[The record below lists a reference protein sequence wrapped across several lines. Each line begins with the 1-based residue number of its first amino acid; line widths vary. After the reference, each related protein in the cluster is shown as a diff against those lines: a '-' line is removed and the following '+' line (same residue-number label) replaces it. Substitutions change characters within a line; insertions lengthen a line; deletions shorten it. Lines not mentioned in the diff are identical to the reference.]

1 MEFSEIVEYAKSG
14 LELPKI
20 SSQSEHL
27 AYLTVIC
34 ILEEFRN
41 RTINGAQAKN
51 QKEKA
56 EQLPAQIPQLKKLE
70 VRLNSPSADPTNYE
84 FALICDF
91 EADRLIVY
99 RTYQQNTLKV
109 EELLHEINKELR
121 SQEADKGRVIDL
133 SLHALEVLTG
143 VKFKK

>member
-1 MEFSEIVEYAKSG
+1 MEFSDIVEYAKNG
-14 LELPKI
+14 LDMPKI

-34 ILEEFRN
+34 ILDEFRN
-41 RTINGAQAKN
+41 RTINGSQAKN
-51 QKEKA
+51 QKDKA
-56 EQLPAQIPQLKKLE
+56 EQLFNDARKQ
-70 VRLNSPSADPTNYE
+70 
-84 FALICDF
+84 
-91 EADRLIVY
+91 EADRLMVY

-121 SQEADKGRVIDL
+121 NQEADKGRVIDL
-133 SLHALEVLTG
+133 SLRALEVLTG

>member
-41 RTINGAQAKN
+41 RTINGTQAKN

-56 EQLPAQIPQLKKLE
+56 EQLFHDARKQ
-70 VRLNSPSADPTNYE
+70 
-84 FALICDF
+84 
-91 EADRLIVY
+91 EADRLTVY

-109 EELLHEINKELR
+109 EKILHEINKELGK
-121 SQEADKGRVIDL
+121 QEADKDKIIDL
-133 SLHALEVLTG
+133 SLCALEVLTG
-143 VKFKK
+143 VKFKELR

>member
-14 LELPKI
+14 LKLPKI

-56 EQLPAQIPQLKKLE
+56 EQLFHDARKQ
-70 VRLNSPSADPTNYE
+70 
-84 FALICDF
+84 
-91 EADRLIVY
+91 EADRLMVY
-99 RTYQQNTLKV
+99 RIYQQNTLKV

-121 SQEADKGRVIDL
+121 NQETDKGRVIDL

-143 VKFKK
+143 VKFKRWEM

>member
-20 SSQSEHL
+20 RSQSEHL

-34 ILEEFRN
+34 ILDEFRN

-56 EQLPAQIPQLKKLE
+56 EQLFHDARKQ
-70 VRLNSPSADPTNYE
+70 
-84 FALICDF
+84 
-91 EADRLIVY
+91 EADRLMVY
-99 RTYQQNTLKV
+99 RIYQQNTLKV
-109 EELLHEINKELR
+109 EELLHEINKEFR
-121 SQEADKGRVIDL
+121 NQEADKGKVIDL

-143 VKFKK
+143 VKFKELR

>member
-1 MEFSEIVEYAKSG
+1 MEFSDIVEYAKNG
-14 LELPKI
+14 LDMPKI

-34 ILEEFRN
+34 ILDEFRN

-56 EQLPAQIPQLKKLE
+56 EQLFHDARKQ
-70 VRLNSPSADPTNYE
+70 
-84 FALICDF
+84 
-91 EADRLIVY
+91 EADRLTVY

-109 EELLHEINKELR
+109 EDLLHEINKELR
-121 SQEADKGRVIDL
+121 NQEADKDKIIDL
-133 SLHALEVLTG
+133 SLRALEVLTNT
-143 VKFKK
+143 KLNRSR

>member
-34 ILEEFRN
+34 ILEAFRN

-56 EQLPAQIPQLKKLE
+56 EQLFHDARKQ
-70 VRLNSPSADPTNYE
+70 
-84 FALICDF
+84 
-91 EADRLIVY
+91 EADRLMVY
-99 RTYQQNTLKV
+99 QTYQQNILKV
-109 EELLHEINKELR
+109 EEILHEINKEF
-121 SQEADKGRVIDL
+121 SNQEADKDKIIDL
-133 SLHALEVLTG
+133 SLRALEELTG
-143 VKFKK
+143 TKFLKVREV

>member
-34 ILEEFRN
+34 ILEAFRN

-56 EQLPAQIPQLKKLE
+56 EQLFHDARKQE
-70 VRLNSPSADPTNYE
+70 T
-84 FALICDF
+84 
-91 EADRLIVY
+91 DRLTVY
-99 RTYQQNTLKV
+99 RIYQQNTLKV

-121 SQEADKGRVIDL
+121 NQEADKGRVIDL
-133 SLHALEVLTG
+133 SLRALEVLTG

>member
-34 ILEEFRN
+34 ILEAFRN

-56 EQLPAQIPQLKKLE
+56 EQLFHDARKK
-70 VRLNSPSADPTNYE
+70 
-84 FALICDF
+84 
-91 EADRLIVY
+91 EADRLMVY
-99 RTYQQNTLKV
+99 RAYQQNTLKV
-109 EELLHEINKELR
+109 EELLHEINKEFR
-121 SQEADKGRVIDL
+121 NQEADKGKLLVFCLR
-133 SLHALEVLTG
+133 ALEVLTG

>member
-34 ILEEFRN
+34 ILDEFRN

-56 EQLPAQIPQLKKLE
+56 EQLFLAAKKE
-70 VRLNSPSADPTNYE
+70 
-84 FALICDF
+84 
-91 EADRLIVY
+91 EADRLMVY
-99 RTYQQNTLKV
+99 RAYQQNTLKV
-109 EELLHEINKELR
+109 EELLHEINKEF
-121 SQEADKGRVIDL
+121 SNQEADKDKIIDL
-133 SLHALEVLTG
+133 SLRALEVLTNI
-143 VKFKK
+143 KLNRSR

>member
-34 ILEEFRN
+34 ILDEFRN
-41 RTINGAQAKN
+41 RTINGSQAKN
-51 QKEKA
+51 QKDKA
-56 EQLPAQIPQLKKLE
+56 EQLFNDARKQ
-70 VRLNSPSADPTNYE
+70 
-84 FALICDF
+84 

-109 EELLHEINKELR
+109 EEILHEINKEF
-121 SQEADKGRVIDL
+121 SNQEADKDKIIDL
-133 SLHALEVLTG
+133 SLRALEVLTNI
-143 VKFKK
+143 KLNRSR

>member
-34 ILEEFRN
+34 ILEAFRN

-56 EQLPAQIPQLKKLE
+56 EQLFHDARKQ
-70 VRLNSPSADPTNYE
+70 
-84 FALICDF
+84 
-91 EADRLIVY
+91 EADRLMVY
-99 RTYQQNTLKV
+99 QTYQQNILKV
-109 EELLHEINKELR
+109 EEILHEINKELR
-121 SQEADKGRVIDL
+121 NQEADKGKLLVFCLR
-133 SLHALEVLTG
+133 ALEVLTG

>member
-34 ILEEFRN
+34 ILEAFRN

-51 QKEKA
+51 QNEKA
-56 EQLPAQIPQLKKLE
+56 EQLFHDARKQ
-70 VRLNSPSADPTNYE
+70 
-84 FALICDF
+84 
-91 EADRLIVY
+91 EADRLMVY
-99 RTYQQNTLKV
+99 RAYQQNTLKV

-121 SQEADKGRVIDL
+121 NQEADKGKLLVFCLR
-133 SLHALEVLTG
+133 ALEVLTG

>member
-14 LELPKI
+14 LELPEI

-34 ILEEFRN
+34 ILEAFRN

-56 EQLPAQIPQLKKLE
+56 EQLFHDARKQ
-70 VRLNSPSADPTNYE
+70 
-84 FALICDF
+84 
-91 EADRLIVY
+91 EADRLMVY
-99 RTYQQNTLKV
+99 QTYQQNILKV
-109 EELLHEINKELR
+109 EEILHEINKEF
-121 SQEADKGRVIDL
+121 SNQEADKDKIIDL
-133 SLHALEVLTG
+133 SLRALEVLTNI
-143 VKFKK
+143 KLNRSR

>member
-14 LELPKI
+14 LELAKI

-27 AYLTVIC
+27 AYLMVIC
-34 ILEEFRN
+34 ILEAFGN

-56 EQLPAQIPQLKKLE
+56 EQLFHDARKQ
-70 VRLNSPSADPTNYE
+70 
-84 FALICDF
+84 
-91 EADRLIVY
+91 EADRLMVY
-99 RTYQQNTLKV
+99 RIYQQNTLKV

-121 SQEADKGRVIDL
+121 NQEADKGRVIDL

>member
-14 LELPKI
+14 LKLPKI

-56 EQLPAQIPQLKKLE
+56 EQLFNDARKQ
-70 VRLNSPSADPTNYE
+70 
-84 FALICDF
+84 
-91 EADRLIVY
+91 EADRLMVY
-99 RTYQQNTLKV
+99 QTYQQNILKV
-109 EELLHEINKELR
+109 EEILHEINKELGK
-121 SQEADKGRVIDL
+121 QEADKDKIIDL
-133 SLHALEVLTG
+133 SLRALEVLTNT
-143 VKFKK
+143 KLNRSR